1 MEPDTERLLTPETLE
16 GKESRGGRVE
26 LAEAVRD
33 ELEGTWA
40 LAMLL
45 DARVSICAIACVC
58 KLLQAGGGVLWA
70 SWLCRAMFHQP
81 LDSIVVFVI
90 ALLYC
95 IVLGGVCCSWSHVS
109 HD

>member
-1 MEPDTERLLTPETLE
+1 MNSFFRVGLPADTERLLTLETSE

-45 DARVSICAIACVC
+45 SARVSICAIACVC
-58 KLLQAGGGVLWA
+58 SLLQLGAVVWAGGVGLFLSFWVA
-70 SWLCRAMFHQP
+70 F
-81 LDSIVVFVI
+81 
-90 ALLYC
+90 
-95 IVLGGVCCSWSHVS
+95 
-109 HD
+109 

>member
-1 MEPDTERLLTPETLE
+1 VNSFFRVGMPPDTERLLTLETLE
-16 GKESRGGRVE
+16 GKDSRGGRVE

-58 KLLQAGGGVLWA
+58 SLLQVGGVVWA
-70 SWLCRAMFHQP
+70 GLCRTM
-81 LDSIVVFVI
+81 L
-90 ALLYC
+90 
-95 IVLGGVCCSWSHVS
+95 
-109 HD
+109 

>member
-1 MEPDTERLLTPETLE
+1 MPPDTERLLTLETLE

-45 DARVSICAIACVC
+45 AARVSICAIACVC
-58 KLLQAGGGVLWA
+58 EGFGWRSRCVGWLAVSGYGLA
-70 SWLCRAMFHQP
+70 S
-81 LDSIVVFVI
+81 
-90 ALLYC
+90 
-95 IVLGGVCCSWSHVS
+95 
-109 HD
+109 